1 MSEEATSAGGSIG
14 TARID
19 VTVNTATMESG
30 VEAAKRKVSGLGDQ
44 AAQEFDKAN
53 ASTKRYAESLLRQAD
68 LLGKTRAEQIAYN
81 AQTRIGGELGN
92 KIAAAALR
100 QQDALHKAAD
110 GARELAE
117 SLSSASFNDAQLLKA
132 NAALGIY
139 KGKAEAAAAAAE
151 KLKRDAFDSATFND
165 AQLLKVNAA
174 LATYTAKASAAA
186 EAARE
191 LAAAQRADSARTEG
205 ASRLEREAA
214 IQQKIFAQ
222 TAQQLQR
229 QEVLRKMRQDATAA
243 FGPEFAA
250 YERERAEIQRSNAV
264 RDRLAAFL
272 NTERGARIAAAEG
285 IAKQA
290 AQYST
295 AATAAGRYGAAFKT
309 TAKSAGELQ
318 FALRSLPAQITDI
331 VTGLATGQRPL
342 TVLLQQGGQLK
353 DLFGG
358 VAPAAK
364 ALGSSLLG
372 LINPLTVAGG
382 LLAGLGYSLYQVDAD
397 AAKDRE
403 TLKGFQQALNGTGNA
418 AGETAQG
425 LAALSEQLG
434 HGAEQATAYGAVLKE
449 LVGGGFILGPSLG
462 KVAQEVQSI
471 SEATGKTAGQVVSDY
486 QKIFKDPAGAAAEL
500 SQTIQF
506 LSADQFALVQQLE
519 ATGEKGRAA
528 NIVISALNDALTGGT
543 DSAKKYASKLAEIS
557 RQLDDI
563 RNHPEKYNAG
573 DLGGF
578 STSDA
583 LTSDLEAQRKQNV
596 AAYVTASLNEQNRQ
610 LAAGARESIAAQQR
624 LSAFASPQDKLKS
637 TLAQANKDR
646 LAALYGV
653 VDPAARAR
661 IEAEYKGQVKA
672 ANDAFDSATKERKT
686 RQKKSP
692 EASAFATL
700 QSQVDALQV
709 KNITG
714 DNSALTQ
721 YERGIRKLADDM
733 AAYLAGSGDA
743 TKAAAEFNRGQQA
756 LAETLARA
764 KQQET
769 DAERAYAAALEK
781 SNQALADQVNAEV
794 ERIGSGQKEFERS
807 QQLTRAYQ
815 DQAAALAELALK
827 RQMGIDGKAG
837 GISQDQYDADV
848 SALRSATE
856 EKVRIL
862 KDGFRRQDAAQADWL
877 NGAKASYQDYV
888 DQAADVAGQTY
899 DLFNNAFTG
908 LGDALATF
916 VTTGKLNFKGLV
928 SSILS
933 DLAKMETRILASQI
947 LQSIVGSIA
956 GGYGGTNGQG
966 GVTYNS
972 QGFVNHVY
980 AKGGVVDGSRNLSAY
995 SGQVVD
1001 RPTVFA
1007 FAKGNGLMGEAGPE
1021 AIMPLRRGP
1030 DGRLGVAAAGGSSSG
1045 DVQLSQTFVIDG
1057 SGTNEQSRG
1066 AGDDNLRKFTGRM
1079 KDAARQV
1086 ILEEQRP
1093 GGSLWRM
1100 RQPA

>member
-1 MSEEATSAGGSIG
+1 MTEEASSAGGSIG
-14 TARID
+14 TARVD
-19 VTVNTATMESG
+19 VVVNTATMEPG
-30 VEAAKRKVSGLGDQ
+30 VEAAKRKVSGLGEQ
-44 AAQEFDKAN
+44 AAQEFNKAN

-100 QQDALHKAAD
+100 QQDALNKAAE
-110 GARELAE
+110 GAKELAK
-117 SLSSASFNDAQLLKA
+117 SLSAASFSDAQLLKA
-132 NAALGIY
+132 NAALGTY
-139 KGKAEAAAAAAE
+139 KGKAEAAAAAAA
-151 KLKRDAFDSATFND
+151 KLKQDAFDSATFSD
-165 AQLLKVNAA
+165 TQLLKVNAA
-174 LATYTAKASAAA
+174 LGAYAAKASAAA

-191 LAAAQRADSARTEG
+191 LAAAQRADAARAEG
-205 ASRLEREAA
+205 AARLEQEAA

-222 TAQQLQR
+222 TAQQIQR
-229 QEVLRKMRQDATAA
+229 QEVLRKMRQDATVA
-243 FGPEFAA
+243 FGQEFAA
-250 YERERAEIQRSNAV
+250 YERERAEMQRSNAV
-264 RDRLAAFL
+264 RDRLTAFL

-285 IAKQA
+285 LAKQA
-290 AQYST
+290 SQYSS
-295 AATAAGRYGAAFKT
+295 AATAAGRYGSAFKT

-331 VTGLATGQRPL
+331 FVGLSTGQRPL

-358 VAPAAK
+358 IGPAAK
-364 ALGSSLLG
+364 ALGSSLIG

-382 LLAGLGYSLYQVDAD
+382 LLAGLGYSLYQVDAE

-403 TLKGFQQALNGTGNA
+403 TLKGFQQGLNSTGNA

-434 HGAEQATAYGAVLKE
+434 HGAEQAATYGTVLKE

-462 KVAQEVQSI
+462 KVAKDVQSI
-471 SEATGKTAGQVVSDY
+471 SDATGKTAGQVVADY
-486 QKIFKDPAGAAAEL
+486 QKIFKDPAAAAAEL

-519 ATGEKGRAA
+519 NTGEKGRAA

-543 DSAKKYASKLAEIS
+543 DSAEKYASKLAEIS

-610 LAAGARESIAAQQR
+610 LAAGARESIAAQRR
-624 LSAFASPQDKLKS
+624 LSAFASPQDKLNS

-661 IEAEYKGQVKA
+661 IEAEYKQQVKA
-672 ANDAFDSATKERKT
+672 ANDAFDSATKDRKSKPSVFGESIGNDPRADLTASISKEVDGFKKEAEQWARSTSAAAAYRQSLQDMLDT
-686 RQKKSP
+686 RQQ
-692 EASAFATL
+692 AI
-700 QSQVDALQV
+700 DLQV
-709 KNITG
+709 ASIG
-714 DNSALTQ
+714 MGQREIAQ
-721 YERGIRKLADDM
+721 
-733 AAYLAGSGDA
+733 
-743 TKAAAEFNRGQQA
+743 QQA
-756 LAETLARA
+756 LISIDEDYNRKKADLQKRQQNTTSALEREGYQSQLDDLERYHTQRIQMELDGWRREDEARKSAALGARA
-764 KQQET
+764 
-769 DAERAYAAALEK
+769 
-781 SNQALADQVNAEV
+781 ALAD
-794 ERIGSGQKEFERS
+794 F
-807 QQLTRAYQ
+807 T
-815 DQAAALAELALK
+815 
-827 RQMGIDGKAG
+827 
-837 GISQDQYDADV
+837 
-848 SALRSATE
+848 
-856 EKVRIL
+856 
-862 KDGFRRQDAAQADWL
+862 DAAG
-877 NGAKASYQDYV
+877 N
-888 DQAADVAGQTY
+888 VAGQTQN
-899 DLFNNAFTG
+899 LFSNAFDGMT
-908 LGDALATF
+908 DAIAKF
-916 VTTGKLNFKGLV
+916 VQTGKLDFSDLA
-928 SSILS
+928 SSIIA
-933 DLAKMETRILASQI
+933 DLAKMEARILVSQA
-947 LQSIVGSIA
+947 LQSIF

-966 GVTYNS
+966 GVTYNA
-972 QGFVNHVY
+972 QGFVSQVY

-1001 RPTVFA
+1001 RPTLFA

-1030 DGRLGVAAAGGSSSG
+1030 DGRLGVAAQNGGAG
-1045 DVQLSQTFVIDG
+1045 DVQVEVNITNNGQDVQAKQTGTRRDGQKVIVDMVLEAVANDMATG
-1057 SGTNEQSRG
+1057 GRTAKAAQQRFGLQRRGVPVSGG
-1066 AGDDNLRKFTGRM
+1066 
-1079 KDAARQV
+1079 
-1086 ILEEQRP
+1086 
-1093 GGSLWRM
+1093 
-1100 RQPA
+1100 